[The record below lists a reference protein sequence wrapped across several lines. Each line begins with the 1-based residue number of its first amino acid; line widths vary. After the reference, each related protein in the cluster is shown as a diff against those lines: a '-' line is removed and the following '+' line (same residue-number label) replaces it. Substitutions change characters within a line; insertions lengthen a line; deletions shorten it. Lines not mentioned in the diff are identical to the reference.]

1 MDTVVAK
8 SEALKQIIHFSIEN
22 VYNHVQVVEIENAG
36 YNIMGELLS
45 FFIPSVLRTPEQRN
59 SYDKKVIRL
68 LPYPYNSENKDVKL
82 RVQGVV
88 DYIASMTDD
97 FATNLYRRIKGIDM
111 GMKFTE

>member
-1 MDTVVAK
+1 M
-8 SEALKQIIHFSIEN
+8 
-22 VYNHVQVVEIENAG
+22 
-36 YNIMGELLS
+36 
-45 FFIPSVLRTPEQRN
+45 
-59 SYDKKVIRL
+59 
-68 LPYPYNSENKDVKL
+68 PYPYNSENKDVKL